1 MINFEE
7 ELKRFKPMPEIDQAE
22 EAIYNNDLKDVSD
35 IVAQVAE
42 ELSRAQEMTISNNV
56 ARVRR

>member
-7 ELKRFKPMPEIDQAE
+7 ELKRFKPMPEINQAE

-42 ELSRAQEMTISNNV
+42 ELNRAQENAMSNNV
-56 ARVRR
+56 SRVRR